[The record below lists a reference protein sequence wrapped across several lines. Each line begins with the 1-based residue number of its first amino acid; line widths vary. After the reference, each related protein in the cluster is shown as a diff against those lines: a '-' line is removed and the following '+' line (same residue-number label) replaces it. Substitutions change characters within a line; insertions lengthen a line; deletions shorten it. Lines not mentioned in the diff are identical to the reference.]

1 MLTLAEIKSS
11 WIKTTSNDLDAQING
26 WISIANRKIKSI
38 CRQPILQESI
48 DYTFIGNDRQV
59 RLAHVTTV
67 LGAIT
72 LVQYRGNPFNG
83 YQTQTT
89 IDVSSFNIEGV
100 YYFYREG
107 YFTSDLIWKLT
118 MLTGFAINDIPKDI
132 KTVHG
137 EMVYQLFKESPFAT
151 DIRVLGVSSI
161 QKSQG
166 GPSGTVINTTFENM
180 VPRWEQMLEPY
191 TIYTA

>member
-1 MLTLAEIKSS
+1 MLTLAEVKSS
-11 WIKTTSNDLDAQING
+11 IIKTTSNDLDAQING
-26 WISIANRKIKSI
+26 WIAIANRRIKSI

-48 DYTFIGNDRQV
+48 DYTFVGNDRQV

-72 LVQYRGNPFNG
+72 IVQYRGNPFNG

-107 YFTSDLIWKLT
+107 LFTSDLIWKLT

-132 KTVHG
+132 KMVCG
-137 EMVYQLFKESPFAT
+137 EMIYQLFKESPFAT
-151 DIRVLGVSSI
+151 DVRVLGLSSY
-161 QKSQG
+161 QKNIGGQG
-166 GPSGTVINTTFENM
+166 GTVITSTFENQA
-180 VPRWEQMLEPY
+180 PRWERILEPY
-191 TIYTA
+191 TIVTA

>member
-1 MLTLAEIKSS
+1 MLTLAEVKSS
-11 WIKTTSNDLDAQING
+11 IIKTTSNDLDAQITG
-26 WISIANRKIKSI
+26 WIAIANRRIKSI

-48 DYTFIGNDRQV
+48 DYTFVGNDRQV

-67 LGAIT
+67 LGPIT

-107 YFTSDLIWKLT
+107 TFTSDLIWKLT
-118 MLTGFAINDIPKDI
+118 MLTGFSINDVPKDI
-132 KTVHG
+132 KTVCG
-137 EMVYQLFKESPFAT
+137 EMIYQLFKESPFAT
-151 DIRVLGVSSI
+151 DVRVLGLTSY
-161 QKSQG
+161 QKNIG
-166 GPSGTVINTTFENM
+166 GVGGTVITSTFENQ
-180 VPRWEQMLEPY
+180 VPRWERILEPY
-191 TIYTA
+191 TIVTA